1 MKKYVCTYIIE
12 ALDLNNEVKEYCGL
26 VQCDSFTEAVSYL
39 ENKLYGDDFLSIK
52 EMELFDTS
60 IELSKE
66 VYALVKKELNEL

>member
-12 ALDLNNEVKEYCGL
+12 ALDLNNEVKEYCGIL
-26 VQCDSFTEAVSYL
+26 YADSFTEAVSYI
-39 ENKLYGDDFLSIK
+39 ENQLFGDDFLSIK

-66 VYALVKKELNEL
+66 VYNLVKKELNKL